1 MCVEGVCAMIA
12 LCTRQGAFLYN
23 CTETEADERISNIN
37 NSDTKNPVHV
47 SGGLDY
53 DESGNHREDGMIG
66 WLFMQPNFIRT
77 FEKLGVSACY
87 LEDSGSYRKVTDFE
101 VLNNT
106 YEAVYEKRKEK

>member
-1 MCVEGVCAMIA
+1 MLLIVLLSRERGKYYEEKILTVVLGIA
-12 LCTRQGAFLYN
+12 LLAITV
-23 CTETEADERISNIN
+23 T
-37 NSDTKNPVHV
+37 
-47 SGGLDY
+47 GGLDY

-66 WLFMQPNFIRT
+66 WLFMQPNLIRT

-101 VLNNT
+101 VLNNA